1 MDAVVAWAALAWAW
15 WSVEL
20 QRLTHL
26 SLLQWRWQGRLQGLG
41 VGNTGGLNG
50 CCLGLQALQFL
61 IAKLHTDQLR
71 RPGTDRGLKLGCFKY
86 MNLYN

>member
-1 MDAVVAWAALAWAW
+1 MDSASLDAVLAWAAWA

-26 SLLQWRWQGRLQGLG
+26 SLLQWRWQGCLQGFG
-41 VGNTGGLNG
+41 VGNTGGLDG

-61 IAKLHTDQLR
+61 VAELHTEVVR
-71 RPGTDRGLKLGCFKY
+71 RI
-86 MNLYN
+86 